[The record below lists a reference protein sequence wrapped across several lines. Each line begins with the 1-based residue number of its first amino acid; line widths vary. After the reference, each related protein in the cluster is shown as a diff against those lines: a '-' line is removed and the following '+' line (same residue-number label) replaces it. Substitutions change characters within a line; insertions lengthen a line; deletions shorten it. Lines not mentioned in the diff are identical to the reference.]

1 MTNLSAWIPFV
12 EPFPAMGAWWPF
24 LLIPL
29 AIGISMIYKALRVSN
44 LNIYPREVAIMTT
57 QIIVAMIAL
66 SLALILLV
74 QIIIPALPVD

>member
-1 MTNLSAWIPFV
+1 MTNLIAWIPFV
-12 EPFPAMGAWWPF
+12 EPLPAMVIWWPL

-29 AIGISMIYKALRVSN
+29 SLGISMIYKALRVPN
-44 LNIYPREVAIMTT
+44 LDHYPREVAIMTT

-74 QIIIPALPVD
+74 QIIIPAIPAD